1 MRIKNILWF
10 FYRYTDLSDFKQK
23 NKPQISDFE

>member
-10 FYRYTDLSDFKQK
+10 FYRYTDWADFNQK
-23 NKPQISDFE
+23 NKPHISDFE